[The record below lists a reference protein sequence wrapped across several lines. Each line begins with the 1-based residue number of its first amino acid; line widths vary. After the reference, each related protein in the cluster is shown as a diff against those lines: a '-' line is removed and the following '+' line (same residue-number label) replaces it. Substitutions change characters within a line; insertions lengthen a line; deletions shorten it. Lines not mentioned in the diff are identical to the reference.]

1 MASHAENRTGLTRPQ
16 IPHND
21 KFVPLGSPDVAVAVL
36 VLPRRR
42 RRQGQHDSTVN
53 SRCVLVVFTSASL
66 PTNPTNLT
74 EYVHDFSPF
83 SCPIFR
89 RHPEA
94 RGCCSQSERLLFG
107 RDTRNLRR
115 FFRRFVGRN
124 RESRSREGAGRRDWP
139 EAVAREMRGMKK
151 DAYRTRQ
158 T

>member
-83 SCPIFR
+83 PSPIFPR
-89 RHPEA
+89 PQEPRE
-94 RGCCSQSERLLFG
+94 RSSQTDR
-107 RDTRNLRR
+107 
-115 FFRRFVGRN
+115 
-124 RESRSREGAGRRDWP
+124 
-139 EAVAREMRGMKK
+139 
-151 DAYRTRQ
+151 
-158 T
+158 